1 MTNKKDHKR
10 ENIIT
15 AAGRVFGRHGFRE
28 ARMENIAE
36 EAGMG
41 KSSLYYYFLSKEEL
55 FEAVVEREAENLK
68 NEIILATRDIID
80 PYKRMKKYV
89 IARMKAFNE
98 SINLYTAVKT
108 NYLDHLPFIDKV
120 RKKYDKE
127 EMKMVESILKDG
139 VRNNRFKLVNTELA
153 TIAIVTAIKGLE
165 YNIVIREGP
174 YKLEQQV
181 EQLLMFLFYGIVKRH

>member
-1 MTNKKDHKR
+1 MKRDRKR
-10 ENIIT
+10 EEIIT

-28 ARMENIAE
+28 ARMEKIAG

-41 KSSLYYYFLSKEEL
+41 KSSLYYYFISKEEL
-55 FEAVVEREAENLK
+55 FEAVVEREAEHLK
-68 NEIILATRDIID
+68 NEIIRATKNITD
-80 PYKRMKKYV
+80 PYRRMKMYV

-108 NYLDHLPFIDKV
+108 NYLDHLPFIEKV
-120 RKKYDKE
+120 RIKYDKE

-153 TIAIVTAIKGLE
+153 TVAIVTAIKGLE
-165 YNIVIREGP
+165 YNIVIRDGP
-174 YKLEQQV
+174 ARLEQQV

>member
-1 MTNKKDHKR
+1 MMKKDEKR

-15 AAGRVFGRHGFRE
+15 SAGRIFGQYGFRE
-28 ARMENIAE
+28 ARMEKIAE

-55 FEAVVEREAENLK
+55 FESVVEREAEYLK
-68 NEIILATRDIID
+68 TEIIKATRDITD
-80 PYKRMKKYV
+80 PYKRMKIYV

-120 RKKYDKE
+120 RTKYDKE

-153 TIAIVTAIKGLE
+153 TVAIVTAIKGLE
-165 YNIVIREGP
+165 YTMVIR
-174 YKLEQQV
+174 KSAFNLEQQV

>member
-1 MTNKKDHKR
+1 MKKDEKR
-10 ENIIT
+10 EKIIT
-15 AAGRVFGRHGFRE
+15 AAGSVFGRHGFKE
-28 ARMENIAE
+28 ARMETVAK

-55 FEAVVEREAENLK
+55 FEAVVEREAEYLK
-68 NEIILATRDIID
+68 HEIIQATKDISD
-80 PYKRMKKYV
+80 PYKRMKLYV
-89 IARMKAFNE
+89 ISRMKAFNK

-108 NYLDHLPFIDKV
+108 NYLDHLPFID
-120 RKKYDKE
+120 E
-127 EMKMVESILKDG
+127 EMKMVENILKDG
-139 VRNNRFKLVNTELA
+139 VKANRFKLVNTELA

-165 YNIVIREGP
+165 YTIVIRESP

>member
-1 MTNKKDHKR
+1 MKKEEKR
-10 ENIIT
+10 ENIIS
-15 AAGRVFGRHGFRE
+15 AAGRVFGQQGFKE
-28 ARMENIAE
+28 ARMEKVAE

-55 FEAVVEREAENLK
+55 FEAVVEREAEYLK
-68 NEIILATRDIID
+68 AEIIKATKDITD
-80 PYKRMKKYV
+80 PYKRMKIYV
-89 IARMKAFNE
+89 IARMKAFNK

-120 RKKYDKE
+120 RTKYDKE

-165 YNIVIREGP
+165 YNIIIRDGSA
-174 YKLEQQV
+174 KLEQQV

>member
-1 MTNKKDHKR
+1 MKKDIKR

-15 AAGRVFGRHGFRE
+15 AAGNIFGRYGFRE
-28 ARMENIAE
+28 ARMEKVAE

-41 KSSLYYYFLSKEEL
+41 KSSLYYYFISKEEL

-68 NEIILATRDIID
+68 NEIIRATKDITD
-80 PYKRMKKYV
+80 PYKRMKIYV
-89 IARMKAFNE
+89 ISRMKAFNQ

-120 RKKYDKE
+120 RTKYDKE

-153 TIAIVTAIKGLE
+153 TVAIVTAIKGLE
-165 YNIVIREGP
+165 YNIIIRDGP
-174 YKLEQQV
+174 EKIEQQV

>member
-1 MTNKKDHKR
+1 MKKEKKR
-10 ENIIT
+10 ERIIT
-15 AAGRVFGRHGFRE
+15 AAGTVFGRYGFKDT
-28 ARMENIAE
+28 RMDKIAA

-41 KSSLYYYFLSKEEL
+41 KSSLYYYFISKEEL
-55 FEAVVEREAENLK
+55 FEAVVEREAEHLK
-68 NEIILATRDIID
+68 YEIIKATRDITD
-80 PYKRMKKYV
+80 PYKRMKTYV
-89 IARMKAFNE
+89 IARMKAFND

-120 RKKYDKE
+120 RTKYDKE

-165 YNIVIREGP
+165 YNIIIRNGSGNM
-174 YKLEQQV
+174 EQKV

>member
-1 MTNKKDHKR
+1 MKKEEKR
-10 ENIIT
+10 ENIIS
-15 AAGRVFGRHGFRE
+15 AAGRVFGQQGFKE
-28 ARMENIAE
+28 ARMEKVAE

-55 FEAVVEREAENLK
+55 FEAVVEREAEYLK
-68 NEIILATRDIID
+68 AEIIKATKDITD
-80 PYKRMKKYV
+80 PYKRMKIYV
-89 IARMKAFNE
+89 IARMKAFNK

-120 RKKYDKE
+120 RTKYDKE

-165 YNIVIREGP
+165 YNIIIRDGSS
-174 YKLEQQV
+174 KLEQQV

>member
-1 MTNKKDHKR
+1 MKKEENR
-10 ENIIT
+10 ERIIT
-15 AAGRVFGRHGFRE
+15 AAGIVFGRYGFKD
-28 ARMENIAE
+28 ARMEKIAA

-55 FEAVVEREAENLK
+55 FEAVVEREAEHLK
-68 NEIILATRDIID
+68 EAIIKATKDISD
-80 PYKRMKKYV
+80 PYKRMKTYV
-89 IARMKAFNE
+89 MARMRAFNE

-120 RKKYDKE
+120 RTKYDKE

-165 YNIVIREGP
+165 YNIVIRNGSDNME
-174 YKLEQQV
+174 KKV

>member
-1 MTNKKDHKR
+1 MKKDEKR
-10 ENIIT
+10 EKIIT
-15 AAGRVFGRHGFRE
+15 AAGVVFGQYGFKE
-28 ARMENIAE
+28 ARMESVAR

-55 FEAVVEREAENLK
+55 FEAVVEREAEYLK
-68 NEIILATRDIID
+68 NEIIKATKDITD
-80 PYKRMKKYV
+80 PYKRMKLYV
-89 IARMKAFNE
+89 ISRMKAFNK

-120 RKKYDKE
+120 RAKYDKE
-127 EMKMVESILKDG
+127 ELKMVESILKDG
-139 VRNNRFKLVNTELA
+139 VKANRFKLVNTELA

-165 YNIVIREGP
+165 YTIVIRESP
-174 YKLEQQV
+174 FKLEQQV

>member
-1 MTNKKDHKR
+1 MKRDEKR
-10 ENIIT
+10 EMIIT
-15 AAGRVFGRHGFRE
+15 AAGKVFGRHGFKE
-28 ARMENIAE
+28 TRMEKIAG

-55 FEAVVEREAENLK
+55 FEAVVEREAEYLK
-68 NEIILATRDIID
+68 NEIIKATRDIED
-80 PYKRMKKYV
+80 PYKRMKIYV
-89 IARMKAFNE
+89 IARMKAFND

-108 NYLDHLPFIDKV
+108 NYLDHLPFIEKV
-120 RKKYDKE
+120 RAKYDKE
-127 EMKMVESILKDG
+127 EMRMVESILKEG

-165 YNIVIREGP
+165 YTIVIRDSA
-174 YKLEQQV
+174 KLEQRV